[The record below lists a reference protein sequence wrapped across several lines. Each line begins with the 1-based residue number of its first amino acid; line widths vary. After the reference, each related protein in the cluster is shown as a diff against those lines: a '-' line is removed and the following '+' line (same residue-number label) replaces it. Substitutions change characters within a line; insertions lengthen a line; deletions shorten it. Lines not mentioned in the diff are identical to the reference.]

1 MFHFSNIANNV
12 DKKRNKILGTKQV
25 AYTDNRV
32 VQKGGGLKF
41 LYLSLI
47 ARTPPLPKGGGW
59 SFPKLTERG
68 GFENFCR
75 KGVES

>member
-1 MFHFSNIANNV
+1 MNIFDLAWV
-12 DKKRNKILGTKQV
+12 ELTLDDTMGFGLVLVEELTE
-25 AYTDNRV
+25 
-32 VQKGGGLKF
+32 QKH
-41 LYLSLI
+41 SSD
-47 ARTPPLPKGGGW
+47 PPLPKGGGW